1 MPREIYTTSFSGAVS
16 DSYVSVKDALLSY
29 GLLIVFA
36 FIVFIAS
43 WIVADYLGKIVRKAF
58 DKVRL
63 DSALRQAGADEL
75 LRKGGVNLNTGIF
88 FGGLVKWSIVTVMF
102 LAVLQLLGL
111 GEVSIIIGTMV
122 AIYLPKIIIAILIM
136 LVAVLIADVLKKV
149 VTATAA
155 NAHLRSAR
163 MLGTLTKVA
172 IIIFAVLSA
181 LIQLGIAVTLI
192 NTLFIG
198 AVVATSIAVGLSFG
212 LGGRDLAARILARS
226 EEELT
231 HRK

>member
-1 MPREIYTTSFSGAVS
+1 MPREIYSTSFTGAVT

-36 FIVFIAS
+36 FIILIAS
-43 WIVADYLGKIVRKAF
+43 WIVADYIGRIIKKIF
-58 DKVRL
+58 DKIQL

-75 LRKGGVNLNTGIF
+75 LRKGGVSLNTGSF
-88 FGGLVKWSIVTVMF
+88 FGGLVKWSIITVMF
-102 LAVLQLLGL
+102 LTVLELLGL
-111 GEVSIIIGTMV
+111 SEVSIIIGTMI
-122 AIYLPKIIIAILIM
+122 AIYLPKIITAILIM
-136 LVAVLIADVLKKV
+136 LVAVLVSDVLKKV

-155 NAHLRSAR
+155 NAHLHSAR

-172 IIIFAVLSA
+172 IIIFATLSA
-181 LIQLGIAVTLI
+181 LVQLGIAVTLI

-198 AVVATSIAVGLSFG
+198 AVVAMSLAAGLAFG
-212 LGGRDLAARILARS
+212 LGGRDLATRILARS

-231 HRK
+231 HRQ

>member
-16 DSYVSVKDALLSY
+16 DSYLSVKDALLNY
-29 GLLIVFA
+29 GLLIILA
-36 FIVFIAS
+36 FIIFIAS
-43 WIVADYLGKIVRKAF
+43 WIVADYVGRIIKKAF
-58 DKVRL
+58 DTVRL
-63 DSALRQAGADEL
+63 DSALRHAGAEEL
-75 LRKGGVNLNTGIF
+75 LQKGGVSLNTGVF
-88 FGGLVKWSIVTVMF
+88 FGGLVKWSIITIMF
-102 LAVLQLLGL
+102 LAVLQILGL
-111 GEVSIIIGTMV
+111 GEVSMIIGTMI

-136 LVAVLIADVLKKV
+136 LVAVLLSDVLKKG
-149 VTATAA
+149 VTAAAA

-172 IIIFAVLSA
+172 IIIFAILSA
-181 LIQLGIAVTLI
+181 LVQLGIAVNLI

-198 AVVATSIAVGLSFG
+198 AVVAASIATGLAFG

-231 HRK
+231 HRR

>member
-1 MPREIYTTSFSGAVS
+1 MPREIYSTSFSGAVS
-16 DSYVSVKDALLSY
+16 DSYISVKDALLNY
-29 GLLIVFA
+29 GVRIVLAFLI
-36 FIVFIAS
+36 FIAA
-43 WIVADYLGKIVRKAF
+43 WIVADYIGQLIKKAF
-58 DKVRL
+58 DKLKL
-63 DSALRQAGADEL
+63 DAALRQAGAEGL
-75 LRKGGVNLNTGIF
+75 LRKGGVDLNTGVF
-88 FGGLVKWSIVTVMF
+88 FGGLVKWSLIAGMF

-111 GEVSIIIGTMV
+111 SEVSVIIGTMI

-136 LVAVLIADVLKKV
+136 LVAVLVSDLLKKV
-149 VTATAA
+149 VTAAAA

-172 IIIFAVLSA
+172 VIIFATLSA

-198 AVVATSIAVGLSFG
+198 AVVAASIAAGLAFG

-231 HRK
+231 HRR